1 MIHNDLRL
9 SDEAATWFARLR
21 RGDLSEE
28 DIREFEAWKHRSHAH
43 ERAWAEVCALWN
55 DPAIAAAAQIVAG
68 SVLPTRG
75 ADRPFLSRRRILTV
89 AVVSLAAAIAVL
101 LTARDFLL
109 HLQADDW
116 TAIGEQ
122 RSLQLPD
129 GSAVTLNTRTAI
141 TTEFV
146 GPTRRI
152 RLLSGEAMF
161 VVSPDARK
169 PFLVESHNVVA
180 QALGTAFL
188 VKEQGDGLQVAVI
201 EGSVDVRLRSDVL
214 THVELSAGQQVAI
227 TGDRLNVPTPVNPDL
242 LTAWLRSRLVFD
254 GAPLAQVVD
263 ELNRYHAGRIVLLGT
278 DIRRI
283 HVSGTYH
290 LPDTSAILDT
300 LAQTLPIH
308 KIQLTHRLVFLY

>member
-9 SDEAATWFARLR
+9 SDEAATWFARLG

-28 DIREFEAWKHRSHAH
+28 DIREFEAWKRRSHAH

-75 ADRPFLSRRRILTV
+75 ADRPFLSRRRIVTV
-89 AVVSLAAAIAVL
+89 AVVSLAAAIAFL

-161 VVSPDARK
+161 VVNPDAHK

-188 VKEQGDGLQVAVI
+188 VKEQGDGVQVAVI
-201 EGSVDVRLRSDVL
+201 EGSVDVHLREAGAS
-214 THVELSAGQQVAI
+214 HVELNAGQQVAI
-227 TGDRLNVPTPVNPDL
+227 ARHHLGLPTAANPEL
-242 LTAWLRSRLVFD
+242 LTAWLRRRLVFD
-254 GAPLAQVVD
+254 SAPLTQVVD
-263 ELNRYHAGRIVLLGT
+263 ELNRYHLGRIVLLGT
-278 DIRRI
+278 DIGRI
-283 HVSGTYH
+283 QVSGTYH

-300 LAQTLPIH
+300 LVQTLPIH
-308 KIQLTHRLVFLY
+308 KIQVTHRLVLLY